1 VVSETRTQATE
12 QGTLKLSIALTVLL
26 GVLGVASGLVTNSQ
40 AIIFDGMYSFV
51 DVVPTVVSLL
61 VVKLIARGTTHRFQY
76 GFWHLEPLVA
86 VLRDA
91 ILAIACVYA
100 GIDAVNTLI
109 DGGQEVEYGRAAL
122 WAGVL
127 CVIGFAMTLLL
138 SRRAKALK
146 SPMLTLDARSW
157 LVSAFLS
164 LALLLGFAV
173 ATALG
178 GTRFRGWVPYV
189 DAIALLSMALIMLPM
204 PLMGLWRSMGEVLQV
219 APNELDS
226 RVHAVM
232 DSVVKERQFLEY
244 TSYIAKAGRGRFVEI
259 HILVPPGHQ
268 MDIATAD
275 AIRGEVSERLNAG
288 SPTFWLTIDFT
299 ADRRWL

>member
-1 VVSETRTQATE
+1 MQATE
-12 QGTLKLSIALTVLL
+12 QGTLKFSIALTVLL
-26 GVLGVASGLVTNSQ
+26 GVLGVASGLVTGSQ

-91 ILAIACVYA
+91 ILAVACVYA
-100 GIDAVNTLI
+100 GIDALNALTA
-109 DGGQEVEYGRAAL
+109 GGQDVEYGRAAA
-122 WAGVL
+122 WAGIL
-127 CVIGFAMTLLL
+127 SAIGLTMTWLL
-138 SRRAKALK
+138 SRRARALK
-146 SPMLTLDARSW
+146 SPMLKIDARSW

-164 LALLLGFAV
+164 LGLLIGFAL
-173 ATALG
+173 ASALA
-178 GTRFRGWVPYV
+178 GTRWQGWIPYV

-204 PLMGLWRSMGEVLQV
+204 PLLGLWRSMSDVLQV
-219 APNELDS
+219 APNELDK
-226 RVHAVM
+226 RVHEVM

-244 TSYIAKAGRGRFVEI
+244 SSYIAKAGRGKFVEI
-259 HILVPPGHQ
+259 HILVTPETRI
-268 MDIATAD
+268 DIATAD
-275 AIRGEVSERLNAG
+275 ALRSEVSERLNAG
-288 SPTFWLTIDFT
+288 SPTYWLTIDFT

>member
-1 VVSETRTQATE
+1 MQASLE
-12 QGTLKLSIALTVLL
+12 QRTLKLSIALTVFL

-61 VVKLIARGTTHRFQY
+61 VVKLIARGTSHRFQY

-86 VLRDA
+86 VLRDS
-91 ILAIACVYA
+91 ILAVACIYA
-100 GIDAVNTLI
+100 GIDALNSLTS
-109 DGGQEVEYGRAAL
+109 GGQEVEYGRAAL
-122 WAGVL
+122 WAGIL
-127 CVIGFAMTLLL
+127 CVIGLAMTVLL
-138 SRRAKALK
+138 SRRARALK
-146 SPMLTLDARSW
+146 SPMLRVDARSW

-164 LALLLGFAV
+164 LGLLIGFAF
-173 ATALG
+173 ATVLA
-178 GTRFRGWVPYV
+178 GTRFQGWVPYL

-204 PLMGLWRSMGEVLQV
+204 PLIGLWRSMSDVLQV
-219 APNELDS
+219 APNELDA
-226 RVHAVM
+226 RVHEVM

-259 HILVPPGHQ
+259 HVLVPPDCRI
-268 MDIATAD
+268 DIANAD
-275 AIRGEVSERLNAG
+275 AIRSEVSQRLNAG

>member
-1 VVSETRTQATE
+1 MQSTE
-12 QGTLKLSIALTVLL
+12 QGTLKFSIALTVLL

-91 ILAIACVYA
+91 ILAVACVYA
-100 GIDAVNTLI
+100 GIDALNALT
-109 DGGQEVEYGRAAL
+109 DGGHEVAYGRAAL
-122 WAGVL
+122 WAGIL
-127 CVIGFAMTLLL
+127 CVIGLAMTLLL
-138 SRRAKALK
+138 SRRARALK
-146 SPMLTLDARSW
+146 SPMLRIDARSW

-164 LALLLGFAV
+164 LGLLLGFAL
-173 ATALG
+173 ATALA
-178 GTRFRGWVPYV
+178 GTQWQHWIPYL
-189 DAIALLSMALIMLPM
+189 DAIALLSMAVIMLPM
-204 PLMGLWRSMGEVLQV
+204 PLMGLWRSMSDVLQV
-219 APNELDS
+219 APNELDL
-226 RVHAVM
+226 RVHEVM
-232 DSVVKERQFLEY
+232 DGLVKERQFLEY
-244 TSYIAKAGRGRFVEI
+244 TSYVARAGRGRFVEI
-259 HILVPPGHQ
+259 HILVAPGTA

-275 AIRGEVSERLNAG
+275 AIRSEVSQRLNAG
-288 SPTFWLTIDFT
+288 APTFWLTIDFT